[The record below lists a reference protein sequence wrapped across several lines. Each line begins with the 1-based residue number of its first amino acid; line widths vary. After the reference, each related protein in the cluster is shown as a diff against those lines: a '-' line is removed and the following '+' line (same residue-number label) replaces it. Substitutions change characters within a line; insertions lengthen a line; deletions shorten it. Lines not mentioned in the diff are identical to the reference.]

1 MLLNMRTA
9 QVYGIIPKV
18 ENMENMILCPLYKT
32 LYMDWAG
39 QRDPYWY
46 APSETFSVKYN
57 PDPDLLLPVKINSDI
72 NRIIKTIA
80 ITTVAYLLLI
90 GYTKLMV
97 HK

>member
-18 ENMENMILCPLYKT
+18 ENMENTILSPLYKT
-32 LYMDWAG
+32 LHMDWAG

-46 APSETFSVKYN
+46 APSKTVSVKYN
-57 PDPDLLLPVKINSDI
+57 TDPDLLMPVKINSDI

-80 ITTVAYLLLI
+80 LTTVAYLLLI